1 MRVYI
6 NKPKMGT
13 TVKQVNNLKIK
24 IGIDGLYRVY
34 HAKKEKGTCID
45 EFGSLSAAILFC
57 KTFIHA

>member
-1 MRVYI
+1 
-6 NKPKMGT
+6 MGT

-45 EFGSLSAAILFC
+45 EFASLSQAILFC
-57 KTFIHA
+57 RNFIHT